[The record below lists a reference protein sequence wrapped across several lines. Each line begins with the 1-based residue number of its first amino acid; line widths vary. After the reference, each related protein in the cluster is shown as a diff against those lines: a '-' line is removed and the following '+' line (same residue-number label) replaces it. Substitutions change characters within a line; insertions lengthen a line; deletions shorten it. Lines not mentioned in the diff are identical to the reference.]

1 MMWMPSISSFITCEP
16 ASSVPPRP
24 SSAPLHASGP
34 RLTRNSE
41 TICWLPGGRNVVKSE
56 IKSKRLVRTPMGL
69 VATATAISKAGKK
82 ARNKLKAMACEIM
95 LQRGN
100 TLANMLSA
108 RLETAADAIIVRHYT
123 RGGDFPKSP
132 LLAAA
137 KELLLARTPDACRMA
152 TPSVGMPACPFLSEL
167 ARSKH
172 EGDSFC

>member
-1 MMWMPSISSFITCEP
+1 MIWMPSISSFITCEP

-24 SSAPLHASGP
+24 SSAHLQASGP
-34 RLTRNSE
+34 RLTRNSD
-41 TICWLPGGRNVVKSE
+41 TICWLPGGRKVVKSE

-95 LQRGN
+95 LQRGK

-132 LLAAA
+132 LLAGGRGGFVAG
-137 KELLLARTPDACRMA
+137 RIPDACRMA
-152 TPSVGMPACPFLSEL
+152 TPSVRMPA
-167 ARSKH
+167 RSV
-172 EGDSFC
+172 SFGACEEHT